1 MDLRYATNPT
11 QIPSFDT
18 NELRARYLV
27 DTLFVPGEITACY
40 THHDRI
46 VLAGAAPTDGPLTLP
61 TFDEL
66 RADYFLANRELGIVN
81 IGGTGTVSADNE
93 TYTMPNGSCL
103 YIGRGT
109 RNVVFAS
116 DSAGQDAAGPQFY
129 LVSAPAHTAYP
140 TQLVLRGEGNALELG
155 DQLTSNRRTLNQY
168 IHPKGIRS
176 CQIVMGVTELH
187 PGSMW
192 NTMPAH
198 THDRRT
204 ECYLYFDV
212 PDDARVIHLL
222 GEPTETRHLVVADR
236 QAVISPSWSIHSGV
250 GTANYSFVWAMA
262 GENQSFDDMD
272 AAPAITLR

>member
-1 MDLRYATNPT
+1 MDLRYATNPQQLT
-11 QIPSFDT
+11 TFDT
-18 NELRARYLV
+18 DDLRAQYLIEN
-27 DTLFVPGEITACY
+27 LFVPGEVTACY
-40 THHDRI
+40 THHDRVVI
-46 VLAGAAPTDGPLTLP
+46 AGAVPTADQLPLT

-66 RADYFLANRELGIVN
+66 RAEFFLANRELGIVN
-81 IGGTGTVSADNE
+81 IGGTGTVTADGE
-93 TYTMPNGSCL
+93 TYTLPNGACL

-109 RNVVFAS
+109 RDVVFANTTDDQGAS
-116 DSAGQDAAGPQFY
+116 GAQFY
-129 LVSAPAHTAYP
+129 LVSAPAHTTYP
-140 TQLVLRGEGNALELG
+140 TQLVLKGQGNALELG

-168 IHPKGIRS
+168 IHENGIRS

-212 PDDARVIHLL
+212 PHDARVIHLL
-222 GEPTETRHLVVADR
+222 GEPTETRHLIVGDR

-262 GENQSFDDMD
+262 GENQSFQDMD
-272 AAPAITLR
+272 DAPVVTLR